1 MTGHEQPKLGIIA
14 GGGRLPAILAA
25 VCRTSNRPYSLVALR
40 GAADP
45 EQLGESPSLWMRLG
59 EAAKGFAKLREDGVE
74 QVVVAGKVQRPT
86 LGSLMPDWRTTAFL
100 ARVSSRAFL
109 SAKSYGDDKLLRAVV
124 AEIESEGFEVVGVDT
139 VVPDLLAK
147 AGPVGAVEPSEA
159 ELADISV
166 GLAAARELGRKDV
179 GQAVVVHKGAVVRE
193 EDADGTDALIAAV
206 ASHLGNTSGA
216 ILVKTMK
223 PGQDRR
229 ADLPAI
235 GPDTVEACAAAGLS
249 GIAVGAG
256 NTLVIDAR
264 DVVKKADAA
273 SVFVFG
279 ATDTAGAM

>member
-1 MTGHEQPKLGIIA
+1 
-14 GGGRLPAILAA
+14 
-25 VCRTSNRPYSLVALR
+25 
-40 GAADP
+40 
-45 EQLGESPSLWMRLG
+45 MRLG